1 MKKNE
6 KMEIVL
12 WLKENGYE
20 LFGERPDHFANRFDL
35 DMLKTIQECFANAK
49 NLKLPE

>member
-12 WLKENGYE
+12 WLKEHGYKF
-20 LFGERPDHFANRFDL
+20 FGERPDHFANRFDL
-35 DMLKTIQECFANAK
+35 DTLKEIQKSFTNAK
-49 NLKLPE
+49 NLKISK